1 MDTLFFLS
9 FLIFLLINAILIILT
24 LISLPKLGDERKNF
38 IKMKAQSYTFTVVIG
53 TILIQIIKNTY
64 QIIWRNGVFEGINP
78 LTQLTTISIIY
89 LISLLFFKKKYG
101 A

>member
-1 MDTLFFLS
+1 MDS
-9 FLIFLLINAILIILT
+9 LIFLLFLGFLIINAILIILT

-53 TILIQIIKNTY
+53 ITLLKIIENTY
-64 QIIWRNGVFEGINP
+64 RTIWGNGVFEGINP
-78 LTQLTTISIIY
+78 LSHLTAISIIY

>member
-1 MDTLFFLS
+1 MNTLIFLL
-9 FLIFLLINAILIILT
+9 FLGFLLINAILIILT

-53 TILIQIIKNTY
+53 IILIQIIKNTY
-64 QIIWRNGVFEGINP
+64 KIIWGNGVFEGINP
-78 LTQLTTISIIY
+78 LSQLTTISIIY
-89 LISLLFFKKKYG
+89 LVSLLFFKKKYG